1 MDNITA
7 KLDLSPLTVFFFLQ
21 KPKKSPK
28 KSTKK
33 LRVQPLIFIIS
44 SFFSF
49 LLTIAIFFLFLFL
62 TCDFWAHWRQKTC
75 LLFLVFFSVKQLH
88 FSFGMFSK
96 IQQDIL
102 FAFMVAYTLIF
113 VDLLT
118 YLN

>member
-33 LRVQPLIFIIS
+33 LRAQPLIFIIS

-88 FSFGMFSK
+88 FSFGVFSK

-102 FAFMVAYTLIF
+102 FAFMVAYMLIF